1 MRDGDAARSFANEI
15 QVGIV
20 TSNSSAPGRLDA
32 WIQRINQSL
41 HMFAAFWLFVLAFLI
56 LIDVAGRALFSA
68 PLRGTPEIIAN
79 SVVCIAF
86 LQLCNA
92 VRTGSMLRVEALDGI
107 IPEAVSR
114 FLRFAG
120 FVFGAVLFSAVAYS
134 AWEPMMDA
142 WRIGE
147 YAGNEGSLRVP
158 TYPVRTIL
166 VVMCLFATLN
176 YLLMA
181 WQALRRKPDVPQAA
195 V

>member
-1 MRDGDAARSFANEI
+1 MT
-15 QVGIV
+15 
-20 TSNSSAPGRLDA
+20 TSATPAPATSSALDRLDA
-32 WIQRINQSL
+32 WIQRINQGL

-56 LIDVAGRALFSA
+56 LVDVGGRALFSM

-107 IPEAVSR
+107 IPGAIGR

-142 WRIGE
+142 WRISE

-158 TYPVRTIL
+158 TSPVRTIL

-181 WQALRRKPDVPQAA
+181 WQALRRNPDVSQAA

>member
-1 MRDGDAARSFANEI
+1 MTNP
-15 QVGIV
+15 
-20 TSNSSAPGRLDA
+20 SSVLDRLDV
-32 WIQRINQSL
+32 WIQRINRGL

-56 LIDVAGRALFSA
+56 LVDVTGRALFST
-68 PLRGTPEIIAN
+68 PLHGTPEIIAN

-107 IPEAVSR
+107 IPESLVR
-114 FLRFAG
+114 ILRVAG
-120 FVFGAVLFSAVAYS
+120 FLFGAVLFGAVAYS
-134 AWEPMMDA
+134 AWGPMMEA
-142 WRIGE
+142 WRIAE

-166 VVMCLFATLN
+166 VVMCVFAMLN

-181 WQALRRKPDVPQAA
+181 WQALRHGSNPQAA
-195 V
+195 A

>member
-1 MRDGDAARSFANEI
+1 MSTS
-15 QVGIV
+15 V
-20 TSNSSAPGRLDA
+20 TSAPAAASALDRLDA
-32 WIQRINQSL
+32 WIQRINRGL

-56 LIDVAGRALFSA
+56 LVDVGGRALFSM

-92 VRTGSMLRVEALDGI
+92 VRTGSMLRVEVLDGVM
-107 IPEAVSR
+107 PEAVGR

-134 AWEPMMDA
+134 AWEPMMEA

-158 TYPVRTIL
+158 TYPVRTML
-166 VVMCLFATLN
+166 VAMCLFATLN

-181 WQALRRKPDVPQAA
+181 WQVLRRKPDAA
-195 V
+195 RVAA